1 MRLFIFS
8 GGLTSGSLSAEMP
21 DASGTQRRR
30 DSINLF
36 MASSALNHARHNMRG
51 RIQKRKYKGCKTRP
65 SGLISSSE
73 TRKVKADIMAKQM
86 SVNVSVRINTN
97 LSSE

>member
-1 MRLFIFS
+1 MVIVSLQLCLRTLAISEIINPITGDSSYNAIIYFFS

-51 RIQKRKYKGCKTRP
+51 RIQKRKIQKGCKTRP
-65 SGLISSSE
+65 SGI
-73 TRKVKADIMAKQM
+73 
-86 SVNVSVRINTN
+86 
-97 LSSE
+97 